1 MAIKLKT
8 QIKLN
13 SGELFFLLHVL
24 DKKEKEIKEDI
35 ELFNE
40 DCEDDRKMR
49 EYYREMEKKRKKI
62 YDQLDTSLQKV
73 LRAEAKKRKNRR

>member
-1 MAIKLKT
+1 MAIKLKA

-13 SGELFFLLHVL
+13 SDELFFLLHVL

-49 EYYREMEKKRKKI
+49 ECYREMEKTRKKI
-62 YDQLDTSLQKV
+62 YDELDTSLQKV